1 MTRFVTIILYLG
13 LAFSRDQEFLYSTLI
28 DTSFENNPF
37 SWTDA
42 VYKIDAQG
50 LNIEYLIPSRSKIE
64 DVFENQSTILFTSEF
79 ISRAFS
85 NNSVEQFSKL
95 DDSILV
101 SFVKQGPDTGPGF
114 SEGNLS

>member
-1 MTRFVTIILYLG
+1 MTRFVTIIIYLG

-50 LNIEYLIPSRSKIE
+50 LNIEYL
-64 DVFENQSTILFTSEF
+64 
-79 ISRAFS
+79 
-85 NNSVEQFSKL
+85 KL
-95 DDSILV
+95 S
-101 SFVKQGPDTGPGF
+101 
-114 SEGNLS
+114 

>member
-1 MTRFVTIILYLG
+1 MTRFVTIIIYLG

-50 LNIEYLIPSRSKIE
+50 LNIEYLISSRSKIE
-64 DVFENQSTILFTSEF
+64 DVSENQSTILFTSG
-79 ISRAFS
+79 
-85 NNSVEQFSKL
+85 
-95 DDSILV
+95 DSIMIYENGLI
-101 SFVKQGPDTGPGF
+101 DTLNING
-114 SEGNLS
+114 LSPRFIFNGDIIFF